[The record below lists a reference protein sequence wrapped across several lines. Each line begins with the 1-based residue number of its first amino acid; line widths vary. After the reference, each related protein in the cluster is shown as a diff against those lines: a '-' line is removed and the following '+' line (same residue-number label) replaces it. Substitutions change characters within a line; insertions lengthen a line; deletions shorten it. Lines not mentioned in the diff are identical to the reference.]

1 VREDNTRFVLFLLL
15 CEVSDDAEH
24 LNFIAKLL
32 TIYVYKYIASKNL
45 IFYSV
50 VSYIW
55 MFPVFEA
62 LFTVNNK
69 NLSSVSDTLAS
80 SSHAKYGIM
89 SEKNIILI
97 WIELISLFLKNI
109 QNSIK

>member
-1 VREDNTRFVLFLLL
+1 MKVIGPKCVKIIQGL
-15 CEVSDDAEH
+15 CCYFTCV
-24 LNFIAKLL
+24 KYQR
-32 TIYVYKYIASKNL
+32 IYISIYIYIASKNL

-55 MFPVFEA
+55 MFPVFVA

-69 NLSSVSDTLAS
+69 NLSSVFDTLAS
-80 SSHAKYGIM
+80 SSHAKHGIM

-97 WIELISLFLKNI
+97 RIELISLCILKNI
-109 QNSIK
+109 QNNIK